1 MRAFLCLLFAWVF
14 AHAINVS
21 AVFIDD
27 NDIVKG
33 SDRGE
38 VFLNDKKIVSLE
50 SGMNFLD
57 EIVYEKIIDIY
68 KDKEQI
74 AFLSRF
80 DEKITLHL
88 YEKEKV
94 KHIKIQDNIKNVF
107 LYKNNIVLI
116 GMDSTLRVLDSEQKE
131 IFAKHFLDSSIN
143 TAKKYKNK
151 IYIGF
156 ESGDVMVFN
165 LDDKT
170 FIKSKNKHFDSV
182 WSVDIS
188 DDRLLSCGTD
198 RKVLLDGAVAFKEDF
213 IIYACA
219 INGKNIAYTYNE
231 NNDIK
236 VFLNGELKIIKNDKN
251 YFIQKIFLNKNSLY
265 IMAFD
270 EDLIKKDLNE

>member
-1 MRAFLCLLFAWVF
+1 
-14 AHAINVS
+14 
-21 AVFIDD
+21 
-27 NDIVKG
+27 
-33 SDRGE
+33 
-38 VFLNDKKIVSLE
+38 
-50 SGMNFLD
+50 MNFLD

-131 IFAKHFLDSSIN
+131 IFTKHFLDSSIN

-170 FIKSKNKHFDSV
+170 FTKSKNKHFDSV

-236 VFLNGELKIIKNDKN
+236 VFLNNELKIIKNDKN